1 MSRFYGGGKREKE
14 ILWRAYLQ
22 LIKHINSIYKIRIAY
37 EWTEDYVIKYLW
49 SAAGY
54 VLIAIPYLLTRRKRH
69 VAVQTTGPIGGRVDD
84 QVADRTESAWWFH
97 PQARLSLFTCQQPT
111 FHLGGY
117 S

>member
-69 VAVQTTGPIGGRVDD
+69 VAVQATGPTEGRVDNR
-84 QVADRTESAWWFH
+84 VADRTESMWWFH
-97 PQARLSLFTCQQPT
+97 LDT
-111 FHLGGY
+111 HLWLLTRQ
-117 S
+117 